1 MGVMDMI
8 KGQFLDVIEYVDT
21 NGKILVKKYDRGGDD
36 EIKEGSQVIVREGQA
51 AAFIKGGN
59 LADVMEPGTYILNT
73 DNFPFLSKM
82 QAFSFGFRSPVI
94 ADLYFISLKQFVG
107 NKWEMANPIIVRDK
121 DLNMARITAFGKFSF
136 RVIDVTRFVR
146 EIIGAQSRTMTFEII
161 KYLESILLEA
171 AAVAIA
177 ECNMSI
183 LDLAVKYRS
192 LSDTIMQMANEKAL
206 AFGIAFSEVI
216 LENLSLPDEVEEMID
231 EQSGI
236 GMAGRD
242 MNTFMQYQ
250 TARAMRDASRQEGGM
265 AGLGAGMALGNTLA
279 QNLNAVQPQAQP
291 QQAAAQNAQNAGEQ
305 KEKSNIEQIRE
316 FKQLLDEGI
325 ITQEEF
331 NLKKKQLLGL

>member
-136 RVIDVTRFVR
+136 RVIDVARFVR

-171 AAVAIA
+171 AAVSIA

-192 LSDTIMQMANEKAL
+192 LSESIMQMANEKAL
-206 AFGIAFSEVI
+206 PFGIAFSEVI
-216 LENLSLPDEVEEMID
+216 VENLSLPDEVEEMID

-279 QNLNAVQPQAQP
+279 QNLSAAQP
-291 QQAAAQNAQNAGEQ
+291 QQQPQPQAAVQNAGEQ

-316 FKQLLDEGI
+316 YKQLLDEGI
-325 ITQEEF
+325 ITQDEF
-331 NLKKKQLLGL
+331 NLKKKELLGL

>member
-8 KGQFLDVIEYVDT
+8 KGQFLDDIEYVDT

-171 AAVAIA
+171 AAVSIA

-192 LSDTIMQMANEKAL
+192 LSESIMQMANEKAL
-206 AFGIAFSEVI
+206 PFGIAFSEVI
-216 LENLSLPDEVEEMID
+216 VENLSLPDEVEEMID

-279 QNLNAVQPQAQP
+279 QNLSAAQPQPQPQA
-291 QQAAAQNAQNAGEQ
+291 AVQNAGEQ

-316 FKQLLDEGI
+316 YKQLLDEGI
-325 ITQEEF
+325 ITQDEF
-331 NLKKKQLLGL
+331 NLKKKELLGL

>member
-171 AAVAIA
+171 AAVSIA

-192 LSDTIMQMANEKAL
+192 LSESIMQMANEKAL
-206 AFGIAFSEVI
+206 PFGIAFSEVI
-216 LENLSLPDEVEEMID
+216 VENLSLPDEVEEMID

-279 QNLNAVQPQAQP
+279 QNLSAAQPQPQPQA
-291 QQAAAQNAQNAGEQ
+291 AVQNAGEQ

-316 FKQLLDEGI
+316 YKQLLDEGI
-325 ITQEEF
+325 ITQDEF
-331 NLKKKQLLGL
+331 NLKKKELLGL

>member
-279 QNLNAVQPQAQP
+279 QNLSAVQPQAQP

>member
-171 AAVAIA
+171 AAVSIA

-192 LSDTIMQMANEKAL
+192 LSESIMQMANEKAL
-206 AFGIAFSEVI
+206 PFGIAFSEVI
-216 LENLSLPDEVEEMID
+216 VENLSLPDEVEEMID

-250 TARAMRDASRQEGGM
+250 TARAMRDATRQEGGM

-279 QNLNAVQPQAQP
+279 QNLSAAQPQPQPQA
-291 QQAAAQNAQNAGEQ
+291 AVQNAGEQ

-316 FKQLLDEGI
+316 YKQLLDEGI
-325 ITQEEF
+325 ITQDEF
-331 NLKKKQLLGL
+331 NLKKKELLGL

>member
-161 KYLESILLEA
+161 KYLRC
-171 AAVAIA
+171 V
-177 ECNMSI
+177 
-183 LDLAVKYRS
+183 
-192 LSDTIMQMANEKAL
+192 
-206 AFGIAFSEVI
+206 
-216 LENLSLPDEVEEMID
+216 
-231 EQSGI
+231 
-236 GMAGRD
+236 
-242 MNTFMQYQ
+242 
-250 TARAMRDASRQEGGM
+250 
-265 AGLGAGMALGNTLA
+265 
-279 QNLNAVQPQAQP
+279 
-291 QQAAAQNAQNAGEQ
+291 
-305 KEKSNIEQIRE
+305 
-316 FKQLLDEGI
+316 
-325 ITQEEF
+325 
-331 NLKKKQLLGL
+331 

>member
-146 EIIGAQSRTMTFEII
+146 EIIGAQSRTLTFEII

-171 AAVAIA
+171 AAVSIA

-192 LSDTIMQMANEKAL
+192 LSETIMQMANEKAL

-216 LENLSLPDEVEEMID
+216 VENLSLPDEVEEMID

-279 QNLNAVQPQAQP
+279 QNLSAVQPQP
-291 QQAAAQNAQNAGEQ
+291 QAAVQNAGEQ

>member
-1 MGVMDMI
+1 MI

-279 QNLNAVQPQAQP
+279 QNLSAVQPQAQP